1 MVIKQYDIPG
11 DGRLISGKLPGGDS
25 DLMCSFQFV
34 QLESGVRQCVC
45 LTAGVSEIR
54 KDRMQS
60 EGFNCSVSDC
70 SERFRGVLVWLEK
83 PKCYYSFQKGSL
95 CRAGSQ
101 GFSHYHCTVS
111 ASHSRGATKQE

>member
-45 LTAGVSEIR
+45 LTAGVSEHHR
-54 KDRMQS
+54 Q
-60 EGFNCSVSDC
+60 
-70 SERFRGVLVWLEK
+70 
-83 PKCYYSFQKGSL
+83 
-95 CRAGSQ
+95 AAQ
-101 GFSHYHCTVS
+101 G
-111 ASHSRGATKQE
+111 R